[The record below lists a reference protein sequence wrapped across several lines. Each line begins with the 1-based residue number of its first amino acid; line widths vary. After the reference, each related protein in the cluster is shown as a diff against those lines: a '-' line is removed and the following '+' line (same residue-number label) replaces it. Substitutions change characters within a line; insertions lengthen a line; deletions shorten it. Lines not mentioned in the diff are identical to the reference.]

1 MPIYAQMRREGM
13 RRLRALFLLLL
24 SVAPGLLAL
33 SSPPSISEASL
44 PACCRT
50 HGKHKCF
57 MRFQMEQGAALKS
70 GSATVSQVSERCP
83 CNPALTT
90 TVHSNFSFQLAE
102 DISWTGFADAALV
115 VAVGT
120 QLSTS
125 LRSGANCK
133 RGPPSPAFSLETT
146 TDRLA
151 AQQRAANLQE
161 TSCFD
166 YDGYSHTLQQR
177 FFWYSFPW
185 HPSAR

>member
-13 RRLRALFLLLL
+13 RRLCALFLLLL

-57 MRFQMEQGAALKS
+57 MRFQAEQGAALES
-70 GSATVSQVSERCP
+70 GAAAVSQVSERCP
-83 CNPALTT
+83 YNPALTT
-90 TVHSNFSFQLAE
+90 TVHSNFSFQLTE
-102 DISWTGFADAALV
+102 DISWTGFADAAV
-115 VAVGT
+115 EVAVAT
-120 QLSTS
+120 RLSIS

-146 TDRLA
+146 TDGLA

-166 YDGYSHTLQQR
+166 YDGYSHTLPQR
-177 FFWYSFPW
+177 FFCYSFPW